1 MSWCNL
7 QGSGGSRVFGGTGAE
22 RLLPEH
28 LYPVER
34 LCPHTQ
40 TLSQKEAFLMYGL
53 VVELLCWG
61 LVWGSQCHDMLRRAM
76 GDKTMSY
83 FYQDIEDSDPGRCPW
98 YPESHSTC
106 LVL

>member
-7 QGSGGSRVFGGTGAE
+7 QVSGGSRVFGEIGAE

-40 TLSQKEAFLMYGL
+40 TLPKNNISHVRIGSRIALG
-53 VVELLCWG
+53 G

-83 FYQDIEDSDPGRCPW
+83 FYQDIEDPGRCPW
-98 YPESHSTC
+98 YPESQSTWV
-106 LVL
+106 VL